1 MTPVQH
7 TPGGEA
13 QTLTIGAACRIMTPK
28 PPGQTQRPHEAVPRK
43 ARHMPQNE
51 IILAYLR
58 EFRAENRKDTVI
70 SRSGLSDG
78 LISKYPEVLK
88 GTTMRQVHRQ
98 ITDLLGDVGVAR
110 VCKKGTTHQRYIWP
124 LDVMP

>member
-1 MTPVQH
+1 MNPVPCTPDGEVQ
-7 TPGGEA
+7 TVP
-13 QTLTIGAACRIMTPK
+13 LGAACRMLCSR
-28 PPGQTQRPHEAVPRK
+28 PPGQTQRSHEAVPRK

-51 IILAYLR
+51 IILRYLR
-58 EFRAENRKDTVI
+58 EFRAENQKDTVV

-78 LISKYPEVLK
+78 LLAKYPEVLK

-98 ITDLLGDVGVAR
+98 ITDLLGDAGVAR

-124 LDVMP
+124 PDVMP